1 MGSSV
6 SSPARM
12 VMVCLLIEVDEL
24 RNLHVGQAM
33 DLHWTRSGY
42 RPSIADYLEM
52 NRLSKYLYSH

>member
-1 MGSSV
+1 
-6 SSPARM
+6 M